1 MVDMIRFG
9 AIAGVLVGC
18 GAVAPVEIGTHGGGE
33 ASRALRGDTV
43 VLADSEDYAA
53 AIDRAVPTLG
63 DTVSVSIRGSADGW
77 GSAQEQWRLVLVSDG
92 FELFPGRPMC
102 QPDADGVHLFEWTD
116 REAKTIWVGECVP
129 AASPIITH
137 AVFHMAGASHQE
149 HGLMNETLSDG
160 LEPSV
165 ETLEELR
172 TLYGQSP

>member
-1 MVDMIRFG
+1 MIRFG

-18 GAVAPVEIGTHGGGE
+18 GAVAPVEIGTHGGGA

-43 VLADSEDYAA
+43 VLTDSADYAA

-77 GSAQEQWRLVLVSDG
+77 ADAPEQWRLVLVPEG
-92 FELFPGRPMC
+92 TEVLPGRPMC
-102 QPDADGVHLFEWTD
+102 LPDVHGVHMFEWTD
-116 REAKTIWVGECVP
+116 RADKTIWVGECVP